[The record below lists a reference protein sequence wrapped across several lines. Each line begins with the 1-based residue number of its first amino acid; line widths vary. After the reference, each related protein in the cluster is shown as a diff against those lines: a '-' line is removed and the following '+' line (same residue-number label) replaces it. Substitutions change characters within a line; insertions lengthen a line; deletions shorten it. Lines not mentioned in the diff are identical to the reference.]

1 MLSWKSECAV
11 GTLHRFGVDVMG
23 LRCCEG
29 RLVGTRRH
37 FDAGAFNFSDAVDS
51 RREGFPLDCRG
62 RVGRPESR
70 LPLIG
75 HQGHAIGMRSQ
86 LLLQPR
92 TSSYYSHI
100 RDHAQQRHLAG
111 LFWASATTKTLPDPS
126 PTASSAGSCPKRDRR
141 HTHTS
146 QLDLALLSPLQQARS
161 GLVHDTPKESPM
173 SASATGRTS
182 TPQERSSSSIKS
194 LKGRKKHP
202 PAWGPDA
209 DETLSKLH
217 TLPPNSA
224 GAAE

>member
-141 HTHTS
+141 HTHF
-146 QLDLALLSPLQQARS
+146 PAR
-161 GLVHDTPKESPM
+161 PC
-173 SASATGRTS
+173 ASF
-182 TPQERSSSSIKS
+182 
-194 LKGRKKHP
+194 P
-202 PAWGPDA
+202 PAASQVRASSRHPQREPNVCICHRPDIHA
-209 DETLSKLH
+209 
-217 TLPPNSA
+217 A
-224 GAAE
+224 GAQ